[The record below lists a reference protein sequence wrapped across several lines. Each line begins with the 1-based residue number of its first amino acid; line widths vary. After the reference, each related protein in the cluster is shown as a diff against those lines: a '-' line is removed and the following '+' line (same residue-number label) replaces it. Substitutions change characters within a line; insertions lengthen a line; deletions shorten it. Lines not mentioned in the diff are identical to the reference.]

1 MAFQI
6 GFTVKDKEQKT
17 DFAVSAKATQIVPRK
32 SVVQIYFETNN
43 ATFTYYNDRFDLK
56 VGDFVYVE
64 GEMAEFRGRVLNVN
78 YNFKIK
84 ISAYKR
90 VISVADT
97 AVSGRFYMAGSHF
110 VTFDRSVLPSTKVI
124 TWFRSPEKDEDEFA
138 VGNDETAF
146 YLNDLSGMKVSPII
160 AERGED
166 YYDHN
171 QVRYISVDGS
181 KGYAIVEG
189 GDAYEV
195 EFEYRKGEISKLV
208 CSCFC
213 SYNCK
218 HEYAAM
224 LQLKETLDLISKHYE
239 EEYEQ
244 KGYFAAVYKPTLFAF
259 AIDNKEMGTFVL

>member
-6 GFTVKDKEQKT
+6 GFSVKDRDQKA
-17 DFAVSAKATQIVPRK
+17 DIAVPAKDSQILPRK
-32 SVVQIYFETNN
+32 SVVQIYFESNH
-43 ATFTYYNDRFDLK
+43 ATLTYYNDRFDLK
-56 VGDFVYVE
+56 VGDLVYVE
-64 GEMAEFRGRVLNVN
+64 GEMAEYRGRVTNVN

-97 AVSGRFYMAGSHF
+97 TVSGRFYMAGTHF
-110 VTFDRSVLPSTKVI
+110 VTFDRNALPSEKVL
-124 TWFRSPEKDEDEFA
+124 TWFQSPKKDEDEFV
-138 VGNDETAF
+138 VGNDESAF
-146 YLNDLSGMKVSPII
+146 YLNDLSGMKVSPVI
-160 AERGED
+160 AERGEN
-166 YYDHN
+166 YYTHN

-181 KGYAIVEG
+181 KGYAVVEG

-244 KGYFAAVYKPTLFAF
+244 KGYFAAIHNATLFAF
-259 AIDNKEMGTFVL
+259 AINNKETGVFVL